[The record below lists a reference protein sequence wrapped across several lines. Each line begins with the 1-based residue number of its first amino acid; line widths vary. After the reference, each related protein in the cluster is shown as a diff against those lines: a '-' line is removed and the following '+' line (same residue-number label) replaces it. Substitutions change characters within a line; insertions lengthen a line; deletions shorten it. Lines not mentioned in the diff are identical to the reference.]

1 MTLKEYFGNDN
12 FARLAGAKL
21 ISVRSGYAKAAMN
34 ITSDVLNASGM
45 VQGGAIFTLADLAF
59 AAAVNTH
66 DNLTVSVNSNIVFL
80 KGAHSGTLTAEAHE
94 LFDHSRLPFAQVR
107 VTDENNEL
115 VAIFTS
121 SGYRKS
127 KNKILFDALE

>member
-1 MTLKEYFGNDN
+1 MTLKEYFGNDR

-21 ISVRSGYAKAAMN
+21 LTVRPGYAKAAMPV
-34 ITSDVLNASGM
+34 TPDVLNASGI

-66 DNLTVSVNSNIVFL
+66 DNLTVSVNCNIAFL
-80 KGAHSGTLTAEAHE
+80 KCVGSGTLTAEAQE
-94 LFDHSRLPFAQVR
+94 LFDHRRLPFAQVR
-107 VTDENNEL
+107 VTDQNNEL
-115 VAIFTS
+115 IALFTS

-127 KNKILFDALE
+127 SSKILFDALE